1 MAYSECLDAD
11 AYLPL
16 ARRHNRPL
24 NKAKLSWLRY
34 LDRSVGCSH
43 CCLLL
48 ICPKPLALK
57 SGLDLTGNL
66 KLVLSTF
73 SSRLY
78 VRGRLCLV
86 GGICRQTWTPVNPKQ

>member
-1 MAYSECLDAD
+1 M
-11 AYLPL
+11 
-16 ARRHNRPL
+16 
-24 NKAKLSWLRY
+24 
-34 LDRSVGCSH
+34 
-43 CCLLL
+43 
-48 ICPKPLALK
+48 K

-86 GGICRQTWTPVNPKQ
+86 GEFAAKRGKASLGGFTCCFVVNDIAVLDEISILQANDVHHSLREDDFRQAGSRVPGNALSAW